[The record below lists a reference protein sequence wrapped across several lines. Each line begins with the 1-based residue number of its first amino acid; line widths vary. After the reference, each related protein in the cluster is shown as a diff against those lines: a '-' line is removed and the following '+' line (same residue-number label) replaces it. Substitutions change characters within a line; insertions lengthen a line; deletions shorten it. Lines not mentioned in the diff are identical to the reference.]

1 MRQESK
7 FKIDNLNNNIIEYRK
22 TLKKLIENTPHGLIS
37 CYTDGSRTESGS
49 GAGFIITTDNNNTT
63 IKEAHFKLPDYCT
76 VFQAELTEIK
86 EACIYLEPHKDKNI
100 IIWTES
106 LSSIQALAS
115 ITSRSISVN
124 NCYNA
129 LQDIATHNNVTLR
142 WVPAHTGIW
151 GNEKADI
158 LAKAASRY
166 Y

>member
-1 MRQESK
+1 MK
-7 FKIDNLNNNIIEYRK
+7 VG
-22 TLKKLIENTPHGLIS
+22 KKGPLA
-37 CYTDGSRTESGS
+37 GS
-49 GAGFIITTDNNNTT
+49 GPGDIFPDSRPLDGPA
-63 IKEAHFKLPDYCT
+63 IKEAHFRLPDYCT